1 MSARKAVIFPGMG
14 PSRFE
19 DVGKFMVINPYAR
32 ELVSLADETLGY
44 SLVDRYRE
52 ADGDYSE
59 YAQVAFLVNCLAVA
73 RWATDT
79 LEMEADCCTGPSFGG
94 KAAAVHAGALSAR
107 DAIRM
112 TAGFARCME
121 EYFSTEYTDV
131 VTHSFA
137 RTPQDVL
144 ERILGELREDGE
156 WCDVSCHID
165 HDFTMLS
172 LREGRLEWLQQR
184 LRAVGGLPLYTLRPP
199 MHSAAFGAL
208 RRKAEEEVFAGI
220 EFSDPRLP
228 IVSDHDGTLVESAE
242 GVRELLLDGFVRPV
256 RWPDVVDTLRGLG
269 VGTVYVAGQ
278 DSLFGR
284 VAVTTAAFEVTPLT
298 PQLAMR
304 PRRRRP
310 AA

>member
-1 MSARKAVIFPGMG
+1 MSTRKAVIFPGMG

-19 DVGKFMVINPYAR
+19 DVGKFMVTNRHAR
-32 ELVSLADETLGY
+32 ELVALADDTLGY

-52 ADGDYSE
+52 AEGDYSE
-59 YAQVAFLVNCLAVA
+59 PAQIAFLVNCLAVA

-79 LEMEADCCTGPSFGG
+79 LDMTADYCTGPSFGG

-112 TAGFARCME
+112 TAGFARCMD
-121 EYFSTEYTDV
+121 EYFAEEYTDV

-137 RTPQDVL
+137 RTPQDAL
-144 ERILGELREDGE
+144 DLILGELREDDE
-156 WCDVSCHID
+156 WFDVSCHVD

-184 LRAVGGLPLYTLRPP
+184 LRSLGGLPLYTLRPP

-208 RRKAEEEVFAGI
+208 RRKAEEQVFADI
-220 EFSDPRLP
+220 RFSTPALP
-228 IVSDHDGTLVESAE
+228 VVSDHDGTPVETAE
-242 GVRELLLDGFVRPV
+242 GVRSMLLDGFVRPV
-256 RWPDVVDTLRGLG
+256 RWPEVVGSLRDLG

-278 DSLFGR
+278 DALFGR
-284 VAVTTAAFEVTPLT
+284 VGVTTGAFEVTPLT

-304 PRRRRP
+304 PRRRF